1 MSGPIL
7 RALGVLNDRLI
18 HAEAIGDALDLA
30 GGDEAPAWVHVYR
43 GQVATILEAS
53 EALETLLREDG
64 GCGPHGDQL
73 AASLDLVRGPGGAL
87 PGSRSCPEKRSSKAS
102 E

>member
-18 HAEAIGDALDLA
+18 HAEAIGEALDLA
-30 GGDEAPAWVHVYR
+30 GGDEAPAWVHVYC

-53 EALETLLREDG
+53 EALETLLRGDG
-64 GCGPHGDQL
+64 GCAPHGD
-73 AASLDLVRGPGGAL
+73 DLSTCTDLLRGQPGAL
-87 PGSRSCPEKRSSKAS
+87 PGSRSCPEKPSSKAS
-102 E
+102 Q